1 MMYGSD
7 SPASVCVW
15 WQGFGPTSS
24 LVQMVVATG
33 AGVKWFLLL
42 LGIIMMGWVRHTP
55 TSAVGLSVCLSVRAG
70 CRSTPCF
77 VLETLPRAPT

>member
-42 LGIIMMGWVRHTP
+42 LGIIMMGWV
-55 TSAVGLSVCLSVRAG
+55 TSPPPFHVCCLSVRAG